1 VKNKILI
8 FLLLFS
14 LFTENAS
21 AFEPAQ
27 EISQEGRKFS
37 GKSYNILIISSY
49 SSGYTWSDDI
59 IDYIGKELS
68 LSEKRNFEISLEYL
82 ASEYQ
87 QDHQNWKFRM
97 NVILNSYRNQ
107 LPDLIVLVSD
117 EAWFAYRH
125 ARKKF
130 YEDVPVLL
138 VAVKSA
144 SPSDAQL
151 DSMQNVVSYNQFQK
165 TTDLLA
171 ENNATGLIREL
182 NVKGIVNLMDTLIP
196 DLREVVV
203 ITDRRLQGVFTSL
216 LAADYLG
223 NERKDL
229 EYNFINATK
238 VTTDSLFSVVQTFGD
253 TTAMLLSSW
262 FTPGHG
268 FNFSMNYVYSQISR
282 ISVSPMFGVV
292 AKAVTEGQFVGGYF
306 MPKDFWGASAVKFIE
321 KLSAGMLPSSLPPET
336 YTDEQCYVHWGAMK
350 RYNLSTRRIPP
361 DARVIGR
368 PTEVFKKYKIQFII
382 GFSILLIL
390 TVAALLLLR
399 SYVVL
404 KAAKKRLLDSEDNL
418 YKALKKAQ
426 ESDKL
431 KSAFLANMSHEIRTP
446 LNSILG
452 FTELLSETTEESER
466 EQYQRIIA
474 SSSDML
480 LRLIDDILDL
490 SKIEAGTYEFV
501 FEPVDVCE
509 ILNDLGQVFTNKA
522 QKDVEFT
529 VECRF
534 DELVIYADK
543 KRIFQVLTNL
553 VSNAIKFTKHGFIKV
568 ICDSEEFD
576 GERFVVMTVEDSGLG
591 IPEEKIPTIFQRF
604 VKLNDLS
611 DGTGLGLTICS
622 TIVQKHHGTIQVKS
636 KQGFGTKFIVR
647 IPVK

>member
-1 VKNKILI
+1 MCLLPEALYSMQPLGRSSEDK
-8 FLLLFS
+8 FLKK
-14 LFTENAS
+14 
-21 AFEPAQ
+21 P
-27 EISQEGRKFS
+27 
-37 GKSYNILIISSY
+37 YNVLIISSY
-49 SSGYTWSDDI
+49 SSGYTWSDEI
-59 IDYIGKELS
+59 IDYIGRS
-68 LSEKRNFEISLEYL
+68 MMLSEKHNYEINLEYL

-87 QDHQNWKFRM
+87 HDPQYWRFRL
-97 NVILNSYRNQ
+97 NVIMNSYRNQ
-107 LPDLIVLVSD
+107 VPDLIVLVSD
-117 EAWFAYRH
+117 EAWFAFRH
-125 ARKKF
+125 ARKKH
-130 YEDVPVLL
+130 YENVPVLL

-144 SPSDAQL
+144 SPSEEQL
-151 DSMQNVVSYNQFQK
+151 ANPDSISSYTQLAK
-165 TTDLLA
+165 TRDLLR
-171 ENNATGLIREL
+171 ENNATGVIREL
-182 NVKGIVNLMDTLIP
+182 NIRGVINLMDTMVD
-196 DLREVVV
+196 DLREVAV
-203 ITDRRLQGVFTSL
+203 ITDSRLQGVYTSL
-216 LAADYLG
+216 MARDVLE

-229 EYNFINATK
+229 KGRFIRSSE
-238 VTTDSLFSVVQTFGD
+238 VSTDSLFKIVRGFGD

-262 FTPGHG
+262 FTPGYG
-268 FNFSMNYVYSQISR
+268 FNYSMNYVYSEISS
-282 ISVSPMFGVV
+282 ISSSPMFGVV
-292 AKAVTEGQFVGGYF
+292 AKAVENGYFAGGYF
-306 MPKDFWGASAVKFIE
+306 MPENFWGKEAVKYIE
-321 KLSAGMLPSSLPPET
+321 KIAAGLLPSSLPPEI
-336 YTDEQCYVHWGAMK
+336 YTDSQCHLNWEAMK
-350 RYNLSTRRIPP
+350 RYNLNTKNLP
-361 DARVIGR
+361 DNTKIFDR
-368 PTEVFKKYKIQFII
+368 PTDVFRKYRIQII
-382 GFSILLIL
+382 ITGSILLIMII
-390 TVAALLLLR
+390 AALLLMR
-399 SYVVL
+399 SYIVI
-404 KAAKKRLLDSEDNL
+404 KAARKRLLDSEDNL

-509 ILNDLGQVFTNKA
+509 ILNDLAQVFANKA
-522 QKDVEFT
+522 QKGVDFS

-534 DELVIYADK
+534 DELMIYADK

-576 GERFVVMTVEDSGLG
+576 GERFVVLTVEDTGLG

-622 TIVQKHHGTIQVKS
+622 TIVQKHNGTIQVKS

-647 IPVK
+647 IPVR

>member
-1 VKNKILI
+1 MKQRILI
-8 FLLLFS
+8 FLLLMCLLPEALYS
-14 LFTENAS
+14 MQPL
-21 AFEPAQ
+21 
-27 EISQEGRKFS
+27 GRPSEDKFLR
-37 GKSYNILIISSY
+37 KPYNVLIISSY
-49 SSGYTWSDDI
+49 SSGYTWSDEI
-59 IDYIGKELS
+59 IDYLGSSLM
-68 LSEKRNFEISLEYL
+68 LSEKHNYEINLEYL

-87 QDHQNWKFRM
+87 HDPQYWRFRL
-97 NVILNSYRNQ
+97 NVIMNSYRNQ
-107 LPDLIVLVSD
+107 VPDLIVLVSD
-117 EAWFAYRH
+117 EAWFAFRH
-125 ARKKF
+125 ARKKH
-130 YEDVPVLL
+130 YENVPVLL

-144 SPSDAQL
+144 SPSEEQL
-151 DSMQNVVSYNQFQK
+151 ANPDSISSYTQLAK
-165 TTDLLA
+165 TRDLLR
-171 ENNATGLIREL
+171 ENNATGVIREL
-182 NVKGIVNLMDTLIP
+182 NIRGVINLMDTMVD
-196 DLREVVV
+196 DLKEVAV
-203 ITDRRLQGVFTSL
+203 ITDSRLQGVYTSL
-216 LAADYLG
+216 MARDVLE

-229 EYNFINATK
+229 KGRFIRSSE
-238 VTTDSLFSVVQTFGD
+238 VSTDSLFKIVRGFGD

-262 FTPGHG
+262 FTPGYG
-268 FNFSMNYVYSQISR
+268 FNYSMNYVYSEISS
-282 ISVSPMFGVV
+282 ISSSPMFGVV
-292 AKAVTEGQFVGGYF
+292 AKAVENGYFAGGYF
-306 MPKDFWGASAVKFIE
+306 MPENFWGKEAVKYIE
-321 KLSAGMLPSSLPPET
+321 KIAAGLLPSSLPPEI
-336 YTDEQCYVHWGAMK
+336 YTDSQCHLNWEAMK
-350 RYNLSTRRIPP
+350 RYNLNTKNLP
-361 DARVIGR
+361 DNTKIFDR
-368 PTEVFKKYKIQFII
+368 PTDVFRKYRIQII
-382 GFSILLIL
+382 ITGSILLIMII
-390 TVAALLLLR
+390 AALLLMR
-399 SYVVL
+399 SYIVI
-404 KAAKKRLLDSEDNL
+404 KAARKRLLDSEDNL
-418 YKALKKAQ
+418 YRALKKAQ

-509 ILNDLGQVFTNKA
+509 ILNDLRQVFANKA
-522 QKDVEFT
+522 QKGVDFS

-534 DELVIYADK
+534 DELMIYADK

-576 GERFVVMTVEDSGLG
+576 GERFVVLTVEDTGLG

-622 TIVQKHHGTIQVKS
+622 TIVQKHNGTIQVKS

-647 IPVK
+647 IPVR

>member
-1 VKNKILI
+1 MKHKILI
-8 FLLLFS
+8 FLLLMC
-14 LFTENAS
+14 LLPEALIL
-21 AFEPAQ
+21 AQPAG
-27 EISQEGRKFS
+27 ELSEDKFLRKP
-37 GKSYNILIISSY
+37 YNVLIISSY
-49 SSGYTWSDDI
+49 SSGYTWSDEI
-59 IDYIGKELS
+59 IDYIGSSLM
-68 LSEKRNFEISLEYL
+68 LSEKHNYEINLEYL

-87 QDHQNWKFRM
+87 HDPQYWRFRL
-97 NVILNSYRNQ
+97 NVILNSYRKQ
-107 LPDLIVLVSD
+107 PPDLIVLVSD
-117 EAWFAYRH
+117 EAWFAFRH
-125 ARKKF
+125 ARKKY

-144 SPSDAQL
+144 SPSEEQLENL
-151 DSMQNVVSYNQFQK
+151 DSISSYTQFAR
-165 TTDLLA
+165 TTDLLR
-171 ENNATGLIREL
+171 ENNATGIIREL
-182 NVKGIVNLMDTLIP
+182 NVKGVISLMDTMVD
-196 DLREVVV
+196 DLREVAV
-203 ITDRRLQGVFTSL
+203 ITDSRLQGVYTSL
-216 LAADYLG
+216 MAKEILE
-223 NERKDL
+223 NERRDL
-229 EYNFINATK
+229 RGKFIRSSE
-238 VTTDSLFSVVQTFGD
+238 VSTDSLFKVVSGFGD
-253 TTAMLLSSW
+253 TTAMILSSW
-262 FTPGHG
+262 FTPGYG
-268 FNFSMNYVYSQISR
+268 FNYSMNYVYSKISS
-282 ISVSPMFGVV
+282 ISSSPMFGVV
-292 AKAVTEGQFVGGYF
+292 AKAVETGYFAGGYF
-306 MPKDFWGASAVKFIE
+306 MPENFWGSEAVKYIE
-321 KLSAGMLPSSLPPET
+321 KIAAGVLPASLPAVV
-336 YTDEQCYVHWGAMK
+336 YTDSQCHLNWEAVK
-350 RYNLSTRRIPP
+350 RYHLSTRNIP
-361 DARVIGR
+361 DDTKIFDR
-368 PTEVFKKYKIQFII
+368 PTDVFRKYRIQII
-382 GFSILLIL
+382 ITGSILLIMII
-390 TVAALLLLR
+390 AALLLMR
-399 SYVVL
+399 SYIMI
-404 KAAKKRLLDSEDNL
+404 KAARKRLLDSEDNL

-474 SSSDML
+474 NSSDLL

-509 ILNDLGQVFTNKA
+509 ILNDLAQVFANKA
-522 QKDVEFT
+522 QKGVEFS

-534 DELVIYADK
+534 DELMIYADK

-553 VSNAIKFTKHGFIKV
+553 VSNAIKFTKHGSIKV

-576 GERFVVMTVEDSGLG
+576 GERFVVLIVEDSGLG

>member
-1 VKNKILI
+1 MKHKTLI
-8 FLLLFS
+8 FLLLMCLLPEALYS
-14 LFTENAS
+14 MQPL
-21 AFEPAQ
+21 
-27 EISQEGRKFS
+27 GRSSEDKFL
-37 GKSYNILIISSY
+37 KKPYNVLIISSY
-49 SSGYTWSDDI
+49 SSGYTWSDEI
-59 IDYIGKELS
+59 IDYIGSSLM
-68 LSEKRNFEISLEYL
+68 LSEKHNYEINLEYL

-87 QDHQNWKFRM
+87 HDPQYSRFRL
-97 NVILNSYRNQ
+97 NVIMNSYRNQ
-107 LPDLIVLVSD
+107 VPDLIVLVSD
-117 EAWFAYRH
+117 EAWFAFRH
-125 ARKKF
+125 ARKKH
-130 YEDVPVLL
+130 YENVPVLL

-144 SPSDAQL
+144 SPSEEQL
-151 DSMQNVVSYNQFQK
+151 ANPDSISSYTQLAK
-165 TTDLLA
+165 TRDLLR
-171 ENNATGLIREL
+171 ENNATGVIREL
-182 NVKGIVNLMDTLIP
+182 NIRGVINLMDTMVD
-196 DLREVVV
+196 DLKEVAV
-203 ITDRRLQGVFTSL
+203 ITDSRLQGVYTSL
-216 LAADYLG
+216 MARDVLE

-229 EYNFINATK
+229 KGRFIRSSE
-238 VTTDSLFSVVQTFGD
+238 VSTDSLFKIVRGFGD

-262 FTPGHG
+262 FTPGYG
-268 FNFSMNYVYSQISR
+268 FNYSMNYVYSEISS
-282 ISVSPMFGVV
+282 ISSSPMFGVV
-292 AKAVTEGQFVGGYF
+292 AKAVENGYFAGGYF
-306 MPKDFWGASAVKFIE
+306 MPENFWGKEAVKYIE
-321 KLSAGMLPSSLPPET
+321 KIAAGLLPSSLPPEI
-336 YTDEQCYVHWGAMK
+336 YTDSQCHLNWEAMK
-350 RYNLSTRRIPP
+350 RYNLNTKNLP
-361 DARVIGR
+361 DNTKIFDR
-368 PTEVFKKYKIQFII
+368 PTDVYRKYRIQII
-382 GFSILLIL
+382 ITGSILLIMII
-390 TVAALLLLR
+390 AALLLMR
-399 SYVVL
+399 SYIVI
-404 KAAKKRLLDSEDNL
+404 KAARKRLLDSEDNL
-418 YKALKKAQ
+418 YRALKKAQ

-509 ILNDLGQVFTNKA
+509 ILNDLRQVFANKA
-522 QKDVEFT
+522 QKGVDFS

-534 DELVIYADK
+534 DELMIYADK

-576 GERFVVMTVEDSGLG
+576 GERFVVLTVEDTGLG

-622 TIVQKHHGTIQVKS
+622 TIVQKHNGTIQVKS

-647 IPVK
+647 IPVR

>member
-1 VKNKILI
+1 MCLLPEALYSMQPLGRSSEDK
-8 FLLLFS
+8 FLKK
-14 LFTENAS
+14 
-21 AFEPAQ
+21 P
-27 EISQEGRKFS
+27 
-37 GKSYNILIISSY
+37 YNVLVISSY
-49 SSGYTWSDDI
+49 SSGYTWSDEI
-59 IDYIGKELS
+59 IDYIGRS
-68 LSEKRNFEISLEYL
+68 MMLSEKHNYEINLEYL

-87 QDHQNWKFRM
+87 HDPQYWRFRL
-97 NVILNSYRNQ
+97 NVIMNSYRNQ
-107 LPDLIVLVSD
+107 VPDLIVLVSD
-117 EAWFAYRH
+117 EAWFAFRH
-125 ARKKF
+125 ARKKH
-130 YEDVPVLL
+130 YENVPVLL

-144 SPSDAQL
+144 SPSEEQL
-151 DSMQNVVSYNQFQK
+151 ANPDSISSYTQLAN
-165 TTDLLA
+165 TRDLLR
-171 ENNATGLIREL
+171 ENNATGVIREL
-182 NVKGIVNLMDTLIP
+182 NIRGVINLMDTMVD
-196 DLREVVV
+196 DLREVAV
-203 ITDRRLQGVFTSL
+203 ITDSRLQGVYTSL
-216 LAADYLG
+216 MARDVLE

-229 EYNFINATK
+229 KGRFIRSSE
-238 VTTDSLFSVVQTFGD
+238 VSTDSLFKIVRGFGD

-262 FTPGHG
+262 FTPGYG
-268 FNFSMNYVYSQISR
+268 FNYSMNYVYSEISS
-282 ISVSPMFGVV
+282 ISSSPMFGVV
-292 AKAVTEGQFVGGYF
+292 AKAVENGYFAGGYF
-306 MPKDFWGASAVKFIE
+306 MPENFWGKEAVKYIE
-321 KLSAGMLPSSLPPET
+321 KIAAGLLPSSLPPEI
-336 YTDEQCYVHWGAMK
+336 YTDSQCHLNWEAMK
-350 RYNLSTRRIPP
+350 RYNLNTKNLP
-361 DARVIGR
+361 DNTKIFDR
-368 PTEVFKKYKIQFII
+368 PTDVFRKYRIQII
-382 GFSILLIL
+382 ITGSILLIMII
-390 TVAALLLLR
+390 AALLLMR
-399 SYVVL
+399 SYIVI
-404 KAAKKRLLDSEDNL
+404 KAARKRLLDSEDNL
-418 YKALKKAQ
+418 YRALKKAQ

-509 ILNDLGQVFTNKA
+509 ILNDLAQVFANKA
-522 QKDVEFT
+522 QKGVEFS

-534 DELVIYADK
+534 DELMIYADK

-576 GERFVVMTVEDSGLG
+576 GERFVVLTVEDTGLG

-622 TIVQKHHGTIQVKS
+622 TIVQKHNGTIQVKS

-647 IPVK
+647 IPVR

>member
-1 VKNKILI
+1 MKQRILI
-8 FLLLFS
+8 FLLLMCLLPEALYS
-14 LFTENAS
+14 MQPL
-21 AFEPAQ
+21 
-27 EISQEGRKFS
+27 GRSSEDKFL
-37 GKSYNILIISSY
+37 KKPYNVLIISSY
-49 SSGYTWSDDI
+49 SSGYTWSDEI
-59 IDYIGKELS
+59 IDYIGRS
-68 LSEKRNFEISLEYL
+68 MMLSEKHNYEINLEYL

-87 QDHQNWKFRM
+87 HDPQYWRFRL
-97 NVILNSYRNQ
+97 NVIMNSYRNQ
-107 LPDLIVLVSD
+107 VPDLIVLVSD
-117 EAWFAYRH
+117 EAWFAFRH
-125 ARKKF
+125 ARKKH
-130 YEDVPVLL
+130 YENVPVLL

-144 SPSDAQL
+144 SPSEEQL
-151 DSMQNVVSYNQFQK
+151 ANPDSISSYTQLAN
-165 TTDLLA
+165 TRDLLR
-171 ENNATGLIREL
+171 ENNATGVIREL
-182 NVKGIVNLMDTLIP
+182 NIRGVINLMDTMVD
-196 DLREVVV
+196 DLREVAV
-203 ITDRRLQGVFTSL
+203 ITDSRLQGVYTSL
-216 LAADYLG
+216 MARDVLE

-229 EYNFINATK
+229 KGRFIRSSE
-238 VTTDSLFSVVQTFGD
+238 VSTDSLFKIVRGFGD

-262 FTPGHG
+262 FTPGYG
-268 FNFSMNYVYSQISR
+268 FNYSMNYVYSEISS
-282 ISVSPMFGVV
+282 ISSSPMFGVV
-292 AKAVTEGQFVGGYF
+292 AKAVENGYFAGGYF
-306 MPKDFWGASAVKFIE
+306 MPENFWGKEAVKYIE
-321 KLSAGMLPSSLPPET
+321 KIAAGLLPSSLPPEI
-336 YTDEQCYVHWGAMK
+336 YTDSQCHLNWEAMK
-350 RYNLSTRRIPP
+350 RYNLNTKNLP
-361 DARVIGR
+361 DNTKIFDR
-368 PTEVFKKYKIQFII
+368 PTDVFRKYRIQII
-382 GFSILLIL
+382 ITGSILLIMII
-390 TVAALLLLR
+390 AALLLMR
-399 SYVVL
+399 SYIVI
-404 KAAKKRLLDSEDNL
+404 KAARKRLLDSEDNL
-418 YKALKKAQ
+418 YRALKKAQ

-509 ILNDLGQVFTNKA
+509 ILNDLAQVFANKA
-522 QKDVEFT
+522 QKGVDFS

-534 DELVIYADK
+534 DELMIYADK

-576 GERFVVMTVEDSGLG
+576 GERFVVLTVEDTGLG

-622 TIVQKHHGTIQVKS
+622 TIVQKHNGTIQVKS

-647 IPVK
+647 IPVR

>member
-1 VKNKILI
+1 MCLLPEALYSMQPLGRSSEDK
-8 FLLLFS
+8 FLKK
-14 LFTENAS
+14 
-21 AFEPAQ
+21 P
-27 EISQEGRKFS
+27 
-37 GKSYNILIISSY
+37 YNVLIISSY
-49 SSGYTWSDDI
+49 SSGYTWSDEI
-59 IDYIGKELS
+59 IDYIGRS
-68 LSEKRNFEISLEYL
+68 MMLSEKHNYEINLEYL

-87 QDHQNWKFRM
+87 HDPQYWRFRL
-97 NVILNSYRNQ
+97 NVIMNSYRNQ
-107 LPDLIVLVSD
+107 VPDLIVLVSD
-117 EAWFAYRH
+117 EAWFAFRH
-125 ARKKF
+125 ARKKH
-130 YEDVPVLL
+130 YENVPVLL

-144 SPSDAQL
+144 SPSEEQL
-151 DSMQNVVSYNQFQK
+151 ANPDSISSYTQLAN
-165 TTDLLA
+165 TRDLLR
-171 ENNATGLIREL
+171 ENNATGVIREL
-182 NVKGIVNLMDTLIP
+182 NIRGVINLMDTMVD
-196 DLREVVV
+196 DLREVAV
-203 ITDRRLQGVFTSL
+203 ITDSRLQGVYTSL
-216 LAADYLG
+216 MARDVLE

-229 EYNFINATK
+229 KGRFIRSSE
-238 VTTDSLFSVVQTFGD
+238 VSTDSLFKIVRGFGD

-262 FTPGHG
+262 FTPGYG
-268 FNFSMNYVYSQISR
+268 FNYSMNYVYSEISS
-282 ISVSPMFGVV
+282 ISSSPMFGVV
-292 AKAVTEGQFVGGYF
+292 AKAVENGYFAGGYF
-306 MPKDFWGASAVKFIE
+306 MPENFWGKEAVKYIE
-321 KLSAGMLPSSLPPET
+321 KIAAGLLPSSLPPEI
-336 YTDEQCYVHWGAMK
+336 YTDSQCHLNWEAMK
-350 RYNLSTRRIPP
+350 RYNLNTKNLP
-361 DARVIGR
+361 DNTKIFDR
-368 PTEVFKKYKIQFII
+368 PTDVFRKYRIQII
-382 GFSILLIL
+382 ITGSILLIMII
-390 TVAALLLLR
+390 AALLLMR
-399 SYVVL
+399 SYIVI
-404 KAAKKRLLDSEDNL
+404 KAARKRLLDSEDNL
-418 YKALKKAQ
+418 YRALKKAQ

-509 ILNDLGQVFTNKA
+509 ILNDLAQVFANKA
-522 QKDVEFT
+522 QKGVDFS

-534 DELVIYADK
+534 DELMIYADK

-576 GERFVVMTVEDSGLG
+576 GERFVVLTVEDTGLG

-622 TIVQKHHGTIQVKS
+622 TIVQKHNGTIQVKS

-647 IPVK
+647 IPVR

>member
-1 VKNKILI
+1 MCLLPEALYSMQPLGRSSEDK
-8 FLLLFS
+8 FLKK
-14 LFTENAS
+14 
-21 AFEPAQ
+21 P
-27 EISQEGRKFS
+27 
-37 GKSYNILIISSY
+37 YNVLIISSY
-49 SSGYTWSDDI
+49 SSGYTWSDEI
-59 IDYIGKELS
+59 IDYLGSSLM
-68 LSEKRNFEISLEYL
+68 LSEKHNYEINLEYL

-87 QDHQNWKFRM
+87 HDPQYWRFRL
-97 NVILNSYRNQ
+97 NVIMNSYRNQ
-107 LPDLIVLVSD
+107 VPDLIVLVSD
-117 EAWFAYRH
+117 EAWFAFRH
-125 ARKKF
+125 ARKKH
-130 YEDVPVLL
+130 YENVPVLL

-144 SPSDAQL
+144 SPSEEQL
-151 DSMQNVVSYNQFQK
+151 ANPDSISSYTQLAN
-165 TTDLLA
+165 TRDLLR
-171 ENNATGLIREL
+171 ENNATGVIREL
-182 NVKGIVNLMDTLIP
+182 NIRGVINLMDTMVD
-196 DLREVVV
+196 DLREVAV
-203 ITDRRLQGVFTSL
+203 ITDSRLQGVYTSL
-216 LAADYLG
+216 MARDVLE

-229 EYNFINATK
+229 KGRFIRSSE
-238 VTTDSLFSVVQTFGD
+238 VSTDSLFKIVRGFGD

-262 FTPGHG
+262 FTPGYG
-268 FNFSMNYVYSQISR
+268 FNYSMNYVYSEISS
-282 ISVSPMFGVV
+282 ISSSPMFGVV
-292 AKAVTEGQFVGGYF
+292 AKAVENGYFAGGYF
-306 MPKDFWGASAVKFIE
+306 MPENFWGKEAVKYIE
-321 KLSAGMLPSSLPPET
+321 KIAAGLLPSSLPPEI
-336 YTDEQCYVHWGAMK
+336 YTDSQCHLNWEAMK
-350 RYNLSTRRIPP
+350 RYNLNTKNLP
-361 DARVIGR
+361 DNTKIFDR
-368 PTEVFKKYKIQFII
+368 PTDVFRKYRIQII
-382 GFSILLIL
+382 ITGSILLIMII
-390 TVAALLLLR
+390 AALLLMR
-399 SYVVL
+399 SYIVI
-404 KAAKKRLLDSEDNL
+404 KAARKRLLDSEDNL

-509 ILNDLGQVFTNKA
+509 ILNDLAQVFANKA
-522 QKDVEFT
+522 QKGVDFS

-534 DELVIYADK
+534 DELMIYADK

-576 GERFVVMTVEDSGLG
+576 GERFVVLTVEDTGLG

-622 TIVQKHHGTIQVKS
+622 TIVQKHNGTIQVKS

-647 IPVK
+647 IPVR

>member
-1 VKNKILI
+1 MCLLPEALYSMQPLGRPSEDK
-8 FLLLFS
+8 FLKK
-14 LFTENAS
+14 
-21 AFEPAQ
+21 P
-27 EISQEGRKFS
+27 
-37 GKSYNILIISSY
+37 YNVLIISSY
-49 SSGYTWSDDI
+49 SSGYTWSDEI
-59 IDYIGKELS
+59 IDYLGSSLM
-68 LSEKRNFEISLEYL
+68 LSEKHNYEINLEYL

-87 QDHQNWKFRM
+87 HDPQYWRFRL
-97 NVILNSYRNQ
+97 NVIMNSYRNQ
-107 LPDLIVLVSD
+107 VPDLIVLVSD
-117 EAWFAYRH
+117 EAWFAFRH
-125 ARKKF
+125 ARKKH
-130 YEDVPVLL
+130 YENVPVLL

-144 SPSDAQL
+144 SPSEEQL
-151 DSMQNVVSYNQFQK
+151 ANPDSISSYTQLAK
-165 TTDLLA
+165 TRDLLR
-171 ENNATGLIREL
+171 ENNATGVIREL
-182 NVKGIVNLMDTLIP
+182 NIRGVINLMDTMVD
-196 DLREVVV
+196 DLKEVAV
-203 ITDRRLQGVFTSL
+203 ITDSRLQGVYTSL
-216 LAADYLG
+216 MARDVLE

-229 EYNFINATK
+229 KGRFIRSSE
-238 VTTDSLFSVVQTFGD
+238 VSTDSLFKIVRGFGD

-262 FTPGHG
+262 FTPGYG
-268 FNFSMNYVYSQISR
+268 FNYSMNYVYSEISS
-282 ISVSPMFGVV
+282 ISSSPMFGVV
-292 AKAVTEGQFVGGYF
+292 AKAVENGYFAGGYF
-306 MPKDFWGASAVKFIE
+306 MPENFWGKEAVKYIE
-321 KLSAGMLPSSLPPET
+321 KIAAGLLPSSLPPEI
-336 YTDEQCYVHWGAMK
+336 YTDSQCHLNWEAMK
-350 RYNLSTRRIPP
+350 RYNLNTKNLP
-361 DARVIGR
+361 DNTKIFDR
-368 PTEVFKKYKIQFII
+368 PTDVFRKYRIQII
-382 GFSILLIL
+382 ITGSILLIMII
-390 TVAALLLLR
+390 AALLLMR
-399 SYVVL
+399 SYIVI
-404 KAAKKRLLDSEDNL
+404 KAARKRLLDSEDNL

-509 ILNDLGQVFTNKA
+509 ILNDLAQVFANKA
-522 QKDVEFT
+522 QKGVEFS

-534 DELVIYADK
+534 DELMIYADK

-576 GERFVVMTVEDSGLG
+576 GERFVVLTVEDTGLG

-622 TIVQKHHGTIQVKS
+622 TIVQKHNGTIQVKS

-647 IPVK
+647 IPVR